1 MMILRAAQ
9 DRGRAHFG
17 WLKSAHTF
25 SFGHY
30 YDPRHMGVSALRVIN
45 DDRVDAG
52 AGFDTHGHRNM
63 EIISY
68 VLDGTIAHRD
78 SMGNVAH
85 LPAGEF
91 QLMSAGSGVMHSE
104 FNPSATDE
112 LHFLQ
117 IWIQPNEQ
125 NTEPGYQQKRFDRT
139 QAIQPVITPDGRD
152 GTLRIR
158 QNASL
163 LHVRLQQEDATQA
176 LEQKRTYYVHCIRG
190 PLSITAGE
198 QTLVVQAGDGVT
210 LSGEM
215 ALRVHSDGDAEAL
228 LFDLP

>member
-125 NTEPGYQQKRFDRT
+125 NTEPGYQQKRFDRS

-163 LHVRLQQEDATQA
+163 LHVRLQQEDATQT
-176 LEQKRTYYVHCIRG
+176 LEQKRTYYVHCILG

-210 LSGEM
+210 LSGETS
-215 ALRVHSDGDAEAL
+215 LRVHSDGDAEAL